1 MSYNL
6 ILSNLSILKWNIIKF
21 AKYILISR
29 ADYSAPLKVELLYTM
44 GSPSNNASHSKY
56 RSIYF
61 LWQTNHLIYETTIK
75 V

>member
-29 ADYSAPLKVELLYTM
+29 ADYSSSLEIEFLYTM
-44 GSPSNNASHSKY
+44 GSPSNYTSHRKY
-56 RSIYF
+56 RGIY
-61 LWQTNHLIYETTIK
+61 LLRQTNHLIYETTIK